1 MAPGDLSKKHFICRG
16 ISRLERMLPASSAGA
31 EGGLGLSEFSLP
43 ANCSW
48 SSLSRSGEFRE
59 GLSMPSPH
67 PAAPILLPA
76 NLAEFLLA
84 VDKLQSNSVNFY
96 SGLLPLV
103 QKMLCERIDSLAVV
117 FQVEVMILDGKFLKS
132 AHTNAH
138 PLHFWEPLP
147 RPLCSSG
154 PNFPQAASHGSL
166 SKVGKIPTIPA
177 FIRDQAEE
185 SGRCT
190 RVLGHQ
196 FTYHSLEETGP
207 QGGCLSMTNWECL
220 GTLWNVRA
228 RTTKIQISIEPIRAR
243 TEVCPG

>member
-1 MAPGDLSKKHFICRG
+1 
-16 ISRLERMLPASSAGA
+16 
-31 EGGLGLSEFSLP
+31 
-43 ANCSW
+43 
-48 SSLSRSGEFRE
+48 
-59 GLSMPSPH
+59 MPSPH

-147 RPLCSSG
+147 LSSVQLWAQLSPSSLPWLPVQGRKDSNHPSIYQG
-154 PNFPQAASHGSL
+154 PG
-166 SKVGKIPTIPA
+166 
-177 FIRDQAEE
+177 
-185 SGRCT
+185 
-190 RVLGHQ
+190 
-196 FTYHSLEETGP
+196 
-207 QGGCLSMTNWECL
+207 
-220 GTLWNVRA
+220 
-228 RTTKIQISIEPIRAR
+228 
-243 TEVCPG
+243 